1 MTIFALSNSIFRPA
15 MRVILSISN
24 AFPAQ
29 VVTSVDGVVPADNN
43 YIVGTIVRLDIP
55 TGFGMT
61 QANQL
66 TGAITQIV
74 NSSTFLVDIDTRL
87 FDPFVMPANWPYSQ
101 QQAQVVPMAEINSIL
116 TAAVQNILR

>member
-1 MTIFALSNSIFRPA
+1 MSIYALSNSIFRPA
-15 MRVILSISN
+15 MRVILSISR

-29 VVTSVDGVVPADNN
+29 VVTSIDGATPAANN

-66 TGAITQIV
+66 TGTITSIV
-74 NSSTFLVDIDTRL
+74 NSSTFLVNIDTRL
-87 FDPFVMPANWPYSQ
+87 FDVFAAPASWPYSQ
-101 QQAQVVPMAEINSIL
+101 QQAQVVPIGEDNSIL
-116 TAAVQNILR
+116 TAAVQNILP